1 MAEKTRL
8 IEETLEPGISV
19 SFVARKHGLSPSLLS
34 KRRQRIAEDGREA
47 VRVDHEMIGAA
58 ASSGRHAVAL
68 CAVGRGRKSKVLS
81 CLQALGGRGERPR
94 PHGKFTFRRPDV
106 FRQPDGKRVGC

>member
-19 SFVARKHGLSPSLLS
+19 SFVARKHGLSPSLLP
-34 KRRQRIAEDGREA
+34 KWRQRIAEDGREA

-68 CAVGRGRKSKVLS
+68 CAVGRGRKSKILS
-81 CLQALGGRGERPR
+81 CLQALGGRVSGLAHTGSSPSEDL
-94 PHGKFTFRRPDV
+94 TFS
-106 FRQPDGKRVGC
+106 GNLTGNG